1 MIAIDTNVLLRYF
14 TQDDGKQAKVAT
26 KIIEGYTGKKAAIF
40 INNIVLC
47 ELVWSLRGDY
57 SKTIILGI
65 LKDMLATTAYAF
77 EDRNLLLECVNEFEV
92 QNCDF
97 ADIMIAKFNHQ
108 KYEYMP
114 TITFDKKAAP
124 LKECKLAE

>member
-1 MIAIDTNVLLRYF
+1 MMVNRPGWP
-14 TQDDGKQAKVAT
+14 Q

-57 SKTIILGI
+57 SKIIILGI

-114 TITFDKKAAP
+114 TITFDKKAAS